1 MTQESCRIHWNTK
14 GDHVE
19 QVKKNRLSNAFSDLK
34 QAVQYRKDSK
44 AGKYSIDSYLDMIG
58 MFSDKLI
65 LEARQEKLR
74 FINGSCTVLSDDR
87 FQNLYFKVELY
98 FENADDE
105 KIVKEFSTEKSTDL
119 FVKETIELFK
129 DKTVLLYEIEEPKG
143 E

>member
-1 MTQESCRIHWNTK
+1 M
-14 GDHVE
+14 E

-74 FINGSCTVLSDDR
+74 FINGSCTVLSDDQ

>member
-1 MTQESCRIHWNTK
+1 M
-14 GDHVE
+14 E
-19 QVKKNRLSNAFSDLK
+19 QVKKNRISNAFSDLK

-44 AGKYSIDSYLDMIG
+44 AGKYSIDSYLDIIG

-74 FINGSCTVLSDDR
+74 FINGSCTVLSDDQ

>member
-1 MTQESCRIHWNTK
+1 M
-14 GDHVE
+14 E

>member
-1 MTQESCRIHWNTK
+1 M
-14 GDHVE
+14 E
-19 QVKKNRLSNAFSDLK
+19 QVKKNRISNAFSDLK

-74 FINGSCTVLSDDR
+74 FINGSCTVLSDDQ